1 VNLSDDYFQ
10 IMHVREAYQ
19 VDGAALSE
27 NYLNLQR
34 QFHPDRFA
42 DKSAQEQRLAVQMA
56 SVVNQAYDTLRS
68 PLLRAAYLLKLR
80 GLDSSGENTTISDM
94 PFLMSQMQLR
104 EQLGAVASATDPFA
118 ELELV
123 AGEVMRQLTNLEEQ
137 FGEQYSQQTFET
149 AAETLIKMQFYNKL
163 QREVDELEDA
173 LEDV

>member
-1 VNLSDDYFQ
+1 MKLSDDYFQ
-10 IMHVREAYQ
+10 ILQVSEAYE
-19 VDGAALSE
+19 VDGSALSE
-27 NYLNLQR
+27 NYLTLQR

-94 PFLMSQMQLR
+94 SFLMSQMQLR
-104 EQLGAVASATDPFA
+104 EQLGAVTSAADPFA
-118 ELELV
+118 ELDLV
-123 AGEVMRQLTNLEEQ
+123 ATEVASQLTNLQAQ
-137 FGEQYSQQTFET
+137 FGEQYGQKTFEA

-163 QREVDELEDA
+163 QLEVDELEDT
-173 LEDV
+173 LEDA

>member
-1 VNLSDDYFQ
+1 MKLSDDYFQ
-10 IMHVREAYQ
+10 ILQVPEAYE
-19 VDGAALSE
+19 VDGGALSE
-27 NYLNLQR
+27 NYLTLQR
-34 QFHPDRFA
+34 HFHPDRFA

-104 EQLGAVASATDPFA
+104 EQLGAVSSASESFA
-118 ELELV
+118 ELDLV
-123 AGEVMRQLTNLEEQ
+123 ATEVASQLSNLEGQ
-137 FGEQYSQQTFET
+137 FGEQYGQKTFET

-163 QREVDELEDA
+163 QLEVDELEDA
-173 LEDV
+173 LEDA

>member
-10 IMHVREAYQ
+10 IMQVPEAYQ
-19 VDGAALSE
+19 VDGTTLSE

-34 QFHPDRFA
+34 RFHPDRFA

-104 EQLGAVASATDPFA
+104 EQLSAVSSATDPFA
-118 ELELV
+118 ELDLV
-123 AGEVMRQLTNLEEQ
+123 AAEVAIQLTNLEEK

-163 QREVDELEDA
+163 QLEVIELEDS
-173 LEDV
+173 LEDA

>member
-1 VNLSDDYFQ
+1 VKLSDDYFQ
-10 IMHVREAYQ
+10 IMQVPEAYE

-56 SVVNQAYDTLRS
+56 SVVNQAHDTLRS

-80 GLDSSGENTTISDM
+80 GLDSSGENTTISDVT
-94 PFLMSQMQLR
+94 FLMSQMQLR
-104 EQLGAVASATDPFA
+104 EQLGAVSSAADPFA
-118 ELELV
+118 ELDLV
-123 AGEVMRQLTNLEEQ
+123 ATEVSSQLTNLQQQ
-137 FGEQYSQQTFET
+137 FGEQYGQQTFDT

-163 QREVDELEDA
+163 QLEVDELEDSLDDA
-173 LEDV
+173 